1 LDARFQGFAREE
13 VLATEIN
20 TIYRIG
26 AFIIML
32 TLTFAGDEAGDVSLN
47 FEKGASRYFVP
58 AFIATSAPDLLRDSL
73 ADLRQALGLRPTH
86 EFKFHKMTS
95 PDIRNQ
101 VFSTLARA
109 DFDAWALFVDK
120 TRLPKIF
127 ETTAGI
133 EIYTHF
139 ITELLTIIPAEL
151 QKDATLILDEFGST
165 PDLRTELRRTMI
177 KRHMPRLFRSVI
189 VRRSDRESLI
199 QVADLVAGA
208 IMRRDSQND
217 SEAFDMISRKVKRLE
232 LYRPY

>member
-1 LDARFQGFAREE
+1 MDGVELM
-13 VLATEIN
+13 I
-20 TIYRIG
+20 
-26 AFIIML
+26 

-58 AFIATSAPDLLRDSL
+58 AFISTQNPDLLRETL
-73 ADLRQALGLRPTH
+73 ANLRVRLDLSETH

-95 PDIRNQ
+95 SEIRNE

-109 DFDAWALFVDK
+109 DFDAWALIADK

-127 ETTAGI
+127 ETTTGI

-139 ITELLTIIPAEL
+139 VTDLLAIIPAEL
-151 QKDATLILDEFGST
+151 QKGATLILDEFGST
-165 PDLRTELRRTMI
+165 PDLRMELRRAMI
-177 KRHMPRLFRSVI
+177 KRHMPRLFKRVI
-189 VRRSDRESLI
+189 IRPSNRESLI

-208 IMRRDSQND
+208 IMRRDTQND
-217 SEAFDMISRKVKRLE
+217 SEAFDMISRRIKRLE

>member
-1 LDARFQGFAREE
+1 M
-13 VLATEIN
+13 I
-20 TIYRIG
+20 
-26 AFIIML
+26 
-32 TLTFAGDEAGDVSLN
+32 TLTFAGDEAGDVSLK

-58 AFIATSAPDLLRDSL
+58 AFIATQAPDSLRNTL
-73 ADLRQALGLRPTH
+73 ADLRQSLGLRATH

-95 PDIRNQ
+95 PDVRNQ

-127 ETTAGI
+127 ETTEGI

-177 KRHMPRLFRSVI
+177 KRHMPRLFKRVI
-189 VRRSDRESLI
+189 VRSSDRESLI

-217 SEAFDMISRKVKRLE
+217 SETFDMISRKIRGLE

>member
-1 LDARFQGFAREE
+1 M
-13 VLATEIN
+13 I
-20 TIYRIG
+20 
-26 AFIIML
+26 

-58 AFIATSAPDLLRDSL
+58 AFIATQSPDALRNML
-73 ADLRQALGLRPTH
+73 ADLRQALGLRATH

-95 PDIRNQ
+95 PDVRSQ

-109 DFDAWALFVDK
+109 DFNAWALFVDK

-127 ETTAGI
+127 ETTEGI

-139 ITELLTIIPAEL
+139 ITELLTIIPADL

-177 KRHMPRLFRSVI
+177 KRHMPRLFKRVI
-189 VRRSDRESLI
+189 VRSSDRESLI

-217 SEAFDMISRKVKRLE
+217 SEAFDMISRKIKRLE

>member
-1 LDARFQGFAREE
+1 M
-13 VLATEIN
+13 I
-20 TIYRIG
+20 
-26 AFIIML
+26 

-47 FEKGASRYFVP
+47 FEKGASRFFVP
-58 AFIATSAPDLLRDSL
+58 AFIATKQPDLLRDKL
-73 ADLRQALGLRPTH
+73 AKLRQSLDLRPTH

-95 PDIRNQ
+95 SEIRKQ
-101 VFSTLARA
+101 VFSTLSYA
-109 DFDAWALFVDK
+109 DFEAWALIVDK

-127 ETTAGI
+127 ETTESI

-139 ITELLTIIPAEL
+139 ITELLSIIPAEL

-165 PDLRTELRRTMI
+165 PDLRTGLRRTMV
-177 KRHMPRLFRSVI
+177 KRHMPRLFKRVI
-189 VRRSDRESLI
+189 VRNSHKESLI

-217 SEAFDMISRKVKRLE
+217 SEAFDMISMKVKRLE